1 MQVDLK
7 KEQRRQRIEKALKNN
22 LKKRKLFLEKSISDK
37 VVSELKDSKKA

>member
-22 LKKRKLFLEKSISDK
+22 LKKRKEFQAKTEKK
-37 VVSELKDSKKA
+37 NKK